1 MKSTRVL
8 IRAKGRGLCIERG
21 LYDCLQKELFADVT
35 LHCDGGKIRANK
47 GVLAAASPVLCHLL
61 KDWPLTDDPCVIM
74 AGYTLDEVQ
83 GLIRYIYTGQLSAPR
98 IQGSSWE
105 KIIGDFKVGSPIE
118 HDDDLAS
125 IHELTDY
132 GDASPVYEPE
142 ANGICHLQH
151 PQHHPNQHPQQQTF
165 HSSPVKSPA
174 KGVGPKIVAV
184 TSPRPLIVQVQ
195 SLTQPP
201 MNQGLD
207 STNDVNDIP
216 NEMTVEEGNGEPS
229 PEVAVPSVV
238 GRRKL
243 GRGGKVLKRLQRRQL
258 EEPRTLTVAPVSVA
272 TLKKLAPKR
281 AKPSSKFARKKYVCP
296 HCNRRFLTRGNIKN
310 HLRIHSRDKPFQCSI
325 CQDLFSYQ
333 GVYQRHLLKHRDN
346 NEIGDNEVAPMIADS
361 IRLADEIGVLN
372 KTAIHLENDEEEQ
385 EPKQDP
391 EKEEAISA
399 ENDVTADVEE
409 EENADLMED
418 EEAKIA
424 LKLKSKAK
432 LAGSSKTNVCSDEKV
447 DSDPSF
453 DDGEGGDVSVNEAE
467 VAEFEDVKG
476 KTNRKRDSAN
486 PKASKEKVA
495 ARGKK
500 KKEPKARKAN
510 YHYQVIECDFCP
522 MRYHKWSA
530 FYIHRCTHTG
540 ETPVIPCSVCE
551 MEFPNIKALKE
562 HKVMEH
568 RESIFPCDGCDRTF
582 LSKSALLL
590 HQPIHSNDFNY
601 QCRSCPEKMR
611 TFRERYV
618 HERTH
623 STTEEPQTPHECSHC
638 QKQFNTLV
646 NLRYHLKVCGKETDA

>member
-35 LHCDGGKIRANK
+35 LHCNGRKIRANK
-47 GVLAAASPVLCHLL
+47 GVLAAASPVFCYLL

-74 AGYTLDEVQ
+74 AGYTVEEVQ
-83 GLIRYIYTGQLSAPR
+83 GLVRYIYTGQLTAPQV
-98 IQGSSWE
+98 QGSSWE
-105 KIIGDFKVGSPIE
+105 KIIDDFKVGSPIE

-142 ANGICHLQH
+142 ANGVCHLQ
-151 PQHHPNQHPQQQTF
+151 QPQQQVF
-165 HSSPVKSPA
+165 HPTRSPA
-174 KGVGPKIVAV
+174 KAVGPKIVAV

-195 SLTQPP
+195 SLTQPQST
-201 MNQGLD
+201 NHGLD
-207 STNDVNDIP
+207 IASDANDIP
-216 NEMTVEEGNGEPS
+216 NEMTVDEANEELA
-229 PEVAVPSVV
+229 PEVAIPSIV
-238 GRRKL
+238 GKRRL
-243 GRGGKVLKRLQRRQL
+243 GRGGKVLKRLQRSKQPD
-258 EEPRTLTVAPVSVA
+258 EPLSLTVPPVSVA
-272 TLKKLAPKR
+272 ALKKLAPKKT
-281 AKPSSKFARKKYVCP
+281 KPSSKFARKKYACP
-296 HCNRRFLTRGNIKN
+296 HCSRRFLTRGNIKN
-310 HLRIHSRDKPFQCSI
+310 HLRIHSRDKPFQCPV

-333 GVYQRHLLKHRDN
+333 GVYQRHLMKHCEH
-346 NEIGDNEVAPMIADS
+346 NEIGDNEIAPMIADS
-361 IRLADEIGVLN
+361 LRLADEIGILN
-372 KTAIHLENDEEEQ
+372 KKTISVVEGEELQRKKELE
-385 EPKQDP
+385 
-391 EKEEAISA
+391 EKEHQNA
-399 ENDVTADVEE
+399 EKDVTPEAEE
-409 EENADLMED
+409 DENAELMAD

-424 LKLKSKAK
+424 LKLKDKTK
-432 LAGSSKTNVCSDEKV
+432 VAGSSETNVSSDEKV
-447 DSDPSF
+447 DKNQI
-453 DDGEGGDVSVNEAE
+453 EGGNDTAKEDEAE
-467 VAEFEDVKG
+467 EVKG
-476 KTNRKRDSAN
+476 KVTKKKDSTNVSLKGKQNLPA
-486 PKASKEKVA
+486 AQKEKTP
-495 ARGKK
+495 
-500 KKEPKARKAN
+500 PKPRAN

-562 HKVMEH
+562 HKIKEH
-568 RESIFPCDGCDRTF
+568 RESIFPCEGCSRTF

-590 HQPIHSNDFNY
+590 HQPVHSTDLNY

-623 STTEEPQTPHECSHC
+623 TTADVTQTPHQCTHC

-646 NLRYHLKVCGKETDA
+646 NLRYHLKVCGKEMDSSTV